1 MKVNAIIERAKDGG
15 FTIHSPEVFGVYA
28 PAPTESEAKVEFM
41 EMLEEQAEEIKEQ
54 EGKYPQWYMPGGEI
68 EVEYK
73 YSLSGFFEAF
83 PFFNASKF
91 AEAVGINPSL
101 MRRYKRGNGGISNKQ
116 KQLIQAELEK
126 VLENLQ
132 AVQL

>member
-1 MKVNAIIERAKDGG
+1 MRLTAIIERAQDGG

-28 PAPTESEAKVEFM
+28 PAPTENEAKAEFL
-41 EMLEEQAEEIKEQ
+41 EMLEEQAEEIYDQ
-54 EGKYPQWYMPGGEI
+54 DGAYPQWYVPGEEI
-68 EVEYK
+68 DVEYT

-101 MRRYKRGNGGISNKQ
+101 MRRYKSGIGGISNKQ
-116 KQLIQAELEK
+116 KQIIQAELEK
-126 VLENLQ
+126 VLENLK
-132 AVQL
+132 AVKL